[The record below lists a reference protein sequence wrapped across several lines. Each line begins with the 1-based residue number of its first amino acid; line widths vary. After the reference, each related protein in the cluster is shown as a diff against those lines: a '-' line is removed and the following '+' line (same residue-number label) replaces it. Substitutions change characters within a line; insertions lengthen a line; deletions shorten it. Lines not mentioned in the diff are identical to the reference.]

1 MCSIIFYHEELRKSM
16 GVYMKS
22 DRNILVAFILNLLF
36 SVFEFA
42 GGIITGSVALSSD
55 AVHDMG
61 DAVSIGISYFMER
74 KSKKDPDEKYTYGY
88 LRYSVLGALISTVI
102 LLVGSAI
109 MIYSAA
115 ARIIEPKEI
124 NYDGMI
130 LFAAVGVCVN
140 LCAAVFTR
148 GEGTLNQKAVNL
160 HMLEDVLGWIVVF
173 IGSLVIRFTGL
184 SLIDPIM
191 SAGVSTYIIIHA
203 MGNLGQILELLLE
216 KVPHGIDVEDIR
228 ERLLKVRGVVD
239 VHHVHVWSLDG
250 HSGLAT
256 MHVVC
261 DGEAHEIKDA
271 VRDTLRKVG
280 IDHVTV
286 EIEDV
291 TEYCSEIKCNVKS
304 IHNGHCH
311 HHH

>member
-1 MCSIIFYHEELRKSM
+1 
-16 GVYMKS
+16 MKS

-42 GGIITGSVALSSD
+42 GGIIIGSVAISSD

-173 IGSLVIRFTGL
+173 IGALVIRFTGL

-203 MGNLGQILELLLE
+203 MGNLKQILDLLLE

-261 DGEAHEIKDA
+261 GGEAHEIKDA

-291 TEYCSEIKCNVKS
+291 TEHCSEIKCNVKP